1 MEADKERCERTRNV
15 VRWLMYN
22 GVSNTQKGIAKKLGY
37 NDAVLSQIL
46 NGKVPMSMKFIDKL
60 CNMNKFIN
68 KQWLLTG
75 AGKMLDDDIDDYAEN
90 AVLDGSQSAGINND
104 VLVRILENQT
114 KVIDRLTIQVEA
126 LVMSVREQQERIAYL
141 EGELKKK
148 G

>member
-1 MEADKERCERTRNV
+1 MEADKERCERAKSV

-60 CNMNKFIN
+60 CSMNKFLN
-68 KQWLLTG
+68 KQWLIKGTG
-75 AGKMLDDDIDDYAEN
+75 NMLDDEIDDYSEN
-90 AVLDGSQSAGINND
+90 VVLDEAQGNINKD

-114 KVIDRLTIQVEA
+114 KVIDRLTIQMEA
-126 LVMSVREQQERIAYL
+126 LMMSVRKQQEQIEYL

>member
-1 MEADKERCERTRNV
+1 M

-60 CNMNKFIN
+60 CSMNKFLN
-68 KQWLLTG
+68 KQWLIKGTG
-75 AGKMLDDDIDDYAEN
+75 NMLDDEIDDYSEN
-90 AVLDGSQSAGINND
+90 VVLDEAQENINKD

-114 KVIDRLTIQVEA
+114 KVIDRLTIQMEA
-126 LVMSVREQQERIAYL
+126 LMMSVRKQQEQIEYL

>member
-1 MEADKERCERTRNV
+1 MEADKERCERAKSV

-60 CNMNKFIN
+60 CSMNKFLN
-68 KQWLLTG
+68 KQWLIKGTG
-75 AGKMLDDDIDDYAEN
+75 NMLDDEIDDYSEN
-90 AVLDGSQSAGINND
+90 VVLDEAQGNINKD

-114 KVIDRLTIQVEA
+114 KMIDRLTIQMEA
-126 LVMSVREQQERIAYL
+126 LMMSVRKQQEQIEYL

>member
-1 MEADKERCERTRNV
+1 MEADKERCERAKSV

-60 CNMNKFIN
+60 CSMNKFLN
-68 KQWLLTG
+68 KQWLIKGTG
-75 AGKMLDDDIDDYAEN
+75 NMLDDEIDDYSEN
-90 AVLDGSQSAGINND
+90 VVLDEAQENINKD

-114 KVIDRLTIQVEA
+114 KVIDRLTIQMEA
-126 LVMSVREQQERIAYL
+126 LMMSVRKQQEQIEYL

>member
-1 MEADKERCERTRNV
+1 MEADKERSERAKSV

-60 CNMNKFIN
+60 CSMNKFLN
-68 KQWLLTG
+68 KQWLIKGTG
-75 AGKMLDDDIDDYAEN
+75 NMLDDEIDDYSEN
-90 AVLDGSQSAGINND
+90 VVLDEAQGNINKD

-114 KVIDRLTIQVEA
+114 KVIDRLTIQMEA
-126 LVMSVREQQERIAYL
+126 LMMSVRKQQEQIEYL

>member
-1 MEADKERCERTRNV
+1 MEADKERCERAKSV

-60 CNMNKFIN
+60 CSMNKFLN
-68 KQWLLTG
+68 KQWLIKGTG
-75 AGKMLDDDIDDYAEN
+75 NMLDDEIDDYSETV
-90 AVLDGSQSAGINND
+90 VLDNAQSANINNE

-114 KVIDRLTIQVEA
+114 KVTDRLTIQIEA
-126 LVMSVREQQERIAYL
+126 LMMSVRKQQEQIEYL